1 MTQET
6 INKVAELYKKKSQLF
21 EELSILKKEEYSF
34 EIGYLV
40 KDYALSHYGA
50 TKYSTLTPEFLREI
64 KLKTEEHI
72 QQQIQ
77 EIDKQ
82 LEEL

>member
-1 MTQET
+1 MTEET
-6 INKVAELYKKKSQLF
+6 VNKVAELYKKKGQLF
-21 EELSILKKEEYSF
+21 EELSRLKDGEYLF
-34 EIGYLV
+34 EIGYGTKGLF
-40 KDYALSHYGA
+40 SHYGA
-50 TKYSTLTPEFLREI
+50 IKFKTLSPEFLREI

-82 LEEL
+82 LEEM